1 MNLNGLNFTNFQNV
15 RVRGTGTDAGAIRL
29 VANGVEST
37 LSLNTTAETTLAHKI
52 AGQSASGGIGVTG
65 TFIVQLGAVSALD
78 ILSTSVAVAGLR
90 PDAAIVASIQ
100 DMTTTG
106 IGTRG
111 FVYLGGITASNGF
124 AHLTFV
130 NPTNTATVYKPITVA
145 YTAFR

>member
-1 MNLNGLNFTNFQNV
+1 MNINGSNFSNSQNF
-15 RVRGTGTDAGAIRL
+15 RARGTGTDAGALRL
-29 VANGVEST
+29 VASGVETT
-37 LSLNTTAETTLAHKI
+37 LTLNTTAETALSHKL

-65 TFIVQLGAVSALD
+65 TFIVQLPAVSLLD
-78 ILSTSVAVAGLR
+78 IYSTSVAVAGLR
-90 PDAAIVASIQ
+90 LDSGIVASIQ

-111 FVYLGGITASNGF
+111 YVFLGGITASNGF

-130 NPTNTATVYKPITVA
+130 NPTLTATVYKPITIA